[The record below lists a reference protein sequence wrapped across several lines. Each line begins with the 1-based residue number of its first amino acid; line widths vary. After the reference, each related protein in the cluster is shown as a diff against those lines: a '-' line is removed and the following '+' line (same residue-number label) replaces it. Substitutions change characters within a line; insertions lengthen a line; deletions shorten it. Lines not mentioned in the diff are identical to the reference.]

1 MGIHEPC
8 QVRKEAA
15 LSGRSHVPQ
24 GSLGRANCLSNAYG
38 MQSEEGARQLN
49 CIQNPFTF
57 VDGFF
62 LCLYN
67 FDGNVNHI
75 TREIN
80 SKKGAEISGIL
91 ANDGG
96 WKLSIHK

>member
-38 MQSEEGARQLN
+38 RKSTEGARQLHN
-49 CIQNPFTF
+49 EQTHLRIW
-57 VDGFF
+57 GEFF
-62 LCLYN
+62 YIH
-67 FDGNVNHI
+67 F
-75 TREIN
+75 
-80 SKKGAEISGIL
+80 EISNL
-91 ANDGG
+91 N
-96 WKLSIHK
+96 KL